1 MGVTVCHTCPAMKV
15 IFALTSVTA
24 AAPSWEEYKA
34 EYGYFFNGD
43 EDQAYE
49 ENYMSNLAL
58 IDQTNSANLGFTM
71 GVNAFTYLSLDEFQQ
86 GWCGEDVVEEDLP
99 AMVDSIEDVEVAA
112 SQDWSQRSDIVNP
125 VKNQGQCGSC
135 WAFGA
140 NGALEMEYAL
150 KTGTLHNLAEQ
161 QLVDCDT
168 SSSGCSGG
176 LSRYSFS
183 GYYKSHDA
191 GNYWKIRNSW
201 GTSWGEAGYI

>member
-1 MGVTVCHTCPAMKV
+1 M
-15 IFALTSVTA
+15 
-24 AAPSWEEYKA
+24 
-34 EYGYFFNGD
+34 GD

-86 GWCGEDVVEEDLP
+86 GWCGE
-99 AMVDSIEDVEVAA
+99 EDVEVAA
-112 SQDWSQRSDIVNP
+112 SQDWSQRPDIVNP

-201 GTSWGEAGYI
+201 GTSWGEAGYIRVTQTSSCSTGPSSIFGRTPIYPTLSAVDVTV